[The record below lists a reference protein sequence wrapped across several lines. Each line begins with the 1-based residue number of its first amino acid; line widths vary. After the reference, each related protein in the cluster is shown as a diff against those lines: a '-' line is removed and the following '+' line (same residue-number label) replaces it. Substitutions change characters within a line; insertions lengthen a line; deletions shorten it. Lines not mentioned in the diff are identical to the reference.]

1 MANPLLSKQKATSTD
16 PTDRQVTPIAERYE
30 GQNWPYR
37 GMENHGVEPT
47 NKPDD
52 MPGYDGTIPV
62 ELVMMDPPPDPIP
75 VKIVGEGGR
84 QLTDWTV
91 STFTVFANAVR
102 VLDADRNG
110 RRKTALVKNLGPN
123 TAYVGPSSESASGFM
138 AWKLGVGESLSTNV
152 DTDVYAVA
160 AAATSPTNVY
170 AETPGF
176 QNVNGNT
183 ANFDLSAI
191 GDDIAAL
198 SAIVN
203 VSSSAASG
211 NKGDYVFQTSE
222 DGFNWIDAS
231 VVTVT
236 DAGLIRSVLTYPN
249 RYFRVRWRNFT
260 GAPAGQTISN
270 IWMRAIESQA
280 SSAGLTLPQ
289 QATLAVYQ
297 EYDIEA

>member
-1 MANPLLSKQKATSTD
+1 MANPLLSRQKVTSTD
-16 PTDRQVTPIAERYE
+16 PQDHRVDPVPEAYA

-37 GMENHGVEPT
+37 GIETHGVDPN

-52 MPGYDGTIPV
+52 MPGFDGTIPV
-62 ELVMMDPPPDPIP
+62 ELVVKDPPPDPIP

-84 QLTDWTV
+84 QITDWTT
-91 STFTVFANAVR
+91 STFTVFGNAIR
-102 VLDADRNG
+102 ILDADRNG
-110 RRKTALVKNLGPN
+110 RRKTALIKNLGPN
-123 TAYVGPSSESASGFM
+123 TAYLGPSSESATGFM
-138 AWKLGVGESLSTNV
+138 AWKLTPGDSLSTNV

-160 AAATSPTNVY
+160 AAATTPTNTY
-170 AETPGF
+170 SETPGF
-176 QNVNGNT
+176 QNTNGNT
-183 ANFDLSAI
+183 ASFDLSAI

-249 RYFRVRWRNFT
+249 RYFRVRWRNFIGT
-260 GAPAGQTISN
+260 PAGQTISN
-270 IWMRAIESQA
+270 IWMRAIESQN
-280 SSAGLTLPQ
+280 SSAGSTLPQ